1 MSFPSGQRGADLSSS
16 DISYVLV
23 LWVLGTGEALAHTIG
38 GFFSSSVWIGQ
49 LFFHLQSFWEMF
61 QMTGIVPPPYNSLQE
76 SNLPGLLVWQAM
88 SNLTE
93 ASALDS
99 RKEGTVSPWQL
110 WFVFCQLA
118 HPSLCITR
126 DTW

>member
-76 SNLPGLLVWQAM
+76 IKLARFFMTQAM
-88 SNLTE
+88 PNLTE
-93 ASALDS
+93 ASELDT
-99 RKEGTVSPWQL
+99 RKEGTISPWQL
-110 WFVFCQLA
+110 
-118 HPSLCITR
+118 
-126 DTW
+126 